1 MSEVI
6 SAARTWIQ
14 GLCGLYLS
22 VKSVVVCVDA
32 LVVAR
37 WVWALGLVAAR
48 VCSTRVPRRV
58 AGGFVGPV
66 FQ

>member
-1 MSEVI
+1 M
-6 SAARTWIQ
+6 
-14 GLCGLYLS
+14 
-22 VKSVVVCVDA
+22 KSVVVCVDA
-32 LVVAR
+32 LAIAR
-37 WVWALGLVAAR
+37 WAWALGLVAAR